1 MMSWVS
7 VNEVGRVNEV
17 GEQVI
22 LVADDERNIVD
33 FLSDLLRDEGFKVVQ
48 AYDGIMALE
57 EIDRATPDL
66 VIADVMMPRLDGLA
80 LLRLV
85 EAREKPIPFILM
97 SAAVIPRSTNAE
109 FIPKPFDIDTML
121 RMVRGK
127 IARSS

>member
-1 MMSWVS
+1 MDL
-7 VNEVGRVNEV
+7 NEVERVNTS

-33 FLSDLLRDEGFKVVQ
+33 FLSDLLRDEGFDVVQ

-57 EIDRATPDL
+57 EIDRAQPDL

-80 LLRLV
+80 LLHLI
-85 EAREKPIPFILM
+85 EARDKPIPFILM

-121 RMVRGK
+121 NAVRGT
-127 IARSS
+127 IAKAT